1 VWGGQAVAAGSFDDG
16 SLSVHV
22 REKIAEGL
30 GSHVACLT
38 KLGKG
43 EGRVGADESFQNEFV
58 AWRANRFL
66 WGWGVKQ
73 AKSELIL
80 SSLKNQR
87 QVGASGG
94 GAMLDGERELIRFSP
109 EVEVRIAPGMKL
121 GASAQ
126 GLTGAEMVCGLS
138 GVMDDDHGEAE
149 QTLEFAEVG
158 EDGGDIGRSVFVDA
172 MQANEWVEE

>member
-1 VWGGQAVAAGSFDDG
+1 
-16 SLSVHV
+16 VHV
-22 REKIAEGL
+22 CEKIAEGL
-30 GSHVACLT
+30 GSHAASLT

-43 EGRVGADESFQNEFV
+43 ERCVGADESFQDEFV
-58 AWRANRFL
+58 AWRAIRFL

-80 SSLKNQR
+80 STLKNQR

-94 GAMLDGERELIRFSP
+94 GAMLDSERKLIRFSP
-109 EVEVRIAPGMKL
+109 EVEVRIAPRMKL

-126 GLTGAEMVCGLS
+126 GLAGAEMVCSLS

-149 QTLEFAEVG
+149 ETLEFAEVG
-158 EDGGDIGRSVFVDA
+158 EDRGDIGRSVFVDA
-172 MQANEWVEE
+172 VQANEGVEEEELGLK

>member
-1 VWGGQAVAAGSFDDG
+1 MWGGQAVAVWSFDDC

-38 KLGKG
+38 KLGKS
-43 EGRVGADESFQNEFV
+43 ERRVGADESFQNEFV

-66 WGWGVKQ
+66 WGRGVKQ

-80 SSLKNQR
+80 SSLKDQR

-94 GAMLDGERELIRFSP
+94 GAMLDGRESWSDFRLR
-109 EVEVRIAPGMKL
+109 
-121 GASAQ
+121 
-126 GLTGAEMVCGLS
+126 
-138 GVMDDDHGEAE
+138 
-149 QTLEFAEVG
+149 
-158 EDGGDIGRSVFVDA
+158 
-172 MQANEWVEE
+172 